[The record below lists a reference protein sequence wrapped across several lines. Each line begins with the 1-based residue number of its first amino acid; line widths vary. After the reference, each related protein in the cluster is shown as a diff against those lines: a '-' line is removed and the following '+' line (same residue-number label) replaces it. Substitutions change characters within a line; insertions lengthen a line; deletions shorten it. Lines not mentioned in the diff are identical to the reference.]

1 MASKYQVESWAEEAV
16 CPICLDF
23 FTDPVILECGHNF
36 CRSCITQSWDR
47 EGRNSCPECRE
58 VLTDRTL
65 RVNRA
70 LARLAEKARAVSL
83 NREIIPEKEIKL
95 HCEKHQ
101 EELKLFCE
109 TDKKLICLVCRDA
122 REHKSHNFMP
132 VDEAVEIFKDQVKSS
147 IQSLTKYKSEIQQME
162 QQQKEKISGVLDQ
175 VKSSIQSLTKYKSEI
190 QQMEQQQKEKISG
203 VLEQS
208 HNLQSKITSQFAE
221 LHQIL
226 TGKEQRVLADIR
238 EEEKKILNTMEKKL
252 EEIEENLNSI
262 EEDLLKLQ
270 QQMDQKDSVVFLKEE
285 AGRKRRVSDE
295 DKALTVTDGALS
307 IEKFHQ
313 HFLMN
318 TLWRETS
325 AIKRVSVTLDV
336 ETAHALLEVSE
347 DRKRVRW
354 TGTRRS
360 RPDTGKR
367 FTHWGCVL
375 GSEGFTSGR
384 HYWEVE
390 VAGSEWWSLGVAA
403 ESVERKGS
411 VTLTPETGVWGI
423 RREDDEFVAVT
434 SPPSPL
440 PARPIPGRVGV
451 YLSYESGTVSFYDAD
466 TKSHLH
472 TFTGNKFTEKLYPFF
487 WIGDGNWLRICSGSA
502 PGV

>member
-1 MASKYQVESWAEEAV
+1 MASKDQVESLTEEAV

-58 VLTDRTL
+58 DITDRTL

-70 LARLAEKARAVSL
+70 LARLAEKARTLSL
-83 NREIIPEKEIKL
+83 NREIIPEKESKP
-95 HCEKHQ
+95 HCEEHQ

-109 TDKKLICLVCRDA
+109 TDKKLICVICA
-122 REHKSHNFMP
+122 GGREHRDHRFML
-132 VDEAVEIFKDQVKSS
+132 VDEAVEIYKGQVKSS
-147 IQSLTKYKSEIQQME
+147 IQSLTKYKS
-162 QQQKEKISGVLDQ
+162 G
-175 VKSSIQSLTKYKSEI
+175 I

-270 QQMDQKDSVVFLKEE
+270 QQMDQKDSVVFLKGE

-295 DKALTVTDGALS
+295 DKALTVTDGALP

-325 AIKRVSVTLDV
+325 AIKQVSVTLDV
-336 ETAHALLEVSE
+336 ETAHARLEVSE
-347 DRKRVRW
+347 DRKRVRL
-354 TGTRRS
+354 TGTERS
-360 RPDTGKR
+360 LPDTGKR
-367 FTHWGCVL
+367 FTGWCPCVL

-390 VAGSEWWSLGVAA
+390 VAGSEGWGLGVAA
-403 ESVERKGS
+403 ESVGREGP
-411 VTLTPETGVWGI
+411 VTLTPETGVWRIERGGNKF
-423 RREDDEFVAVT
+423 DAVT
-434 SPPSPL
+434 SSRSPL

-487 WIGDGNWLRICSGSA
+487 ETWKVDQWLRICSGSA

>member
-1 MASKYQVESWAEEAV
+1 MRFEPGSGRVKMASKEQVESLTEEVV

-23 FTDPVILECGHNF
+23 FTGPVSLDCGHYF

-58 VLTDRTL
+58 VFTDRTF
-65 RVNRA
+65 RVSRA
-70 LARLAEKARAVSL
+70 LARLAEKARALSL
-83 NREIIPEKEIKL
+83 NRTEKENKL
-95 HCEKHQ
+95 HCEEHQ

-109 TDKKLICLVCRDA
+109 TDKKLICLVCA
-122 REHKSHNFMP
+122 AGREHKFHSFMP
-132 VDEAVEIFKDQVKSS
+132 VKEAVENYKGQVKSS
-147 IQSLTKYKSEIQQME
+147 IQSLTK
-162 QQQKEKISGVLDQ
+162 D
-175 VKSSIQSLTKYKSEI
+175 KSEI

-238 EEEKKILNTMEKKL
+238 EEEEKILNTMEKKL
-252 EEIEENLNSI
+252 EEIEEKLNSI
-262 EEDLLKLQ
+262 EEDLFKLQ

-285 AGRKRRVSDE
+285 AGRKMRVSDE
-295 DKALTVTDGALS
+295 DRALTVTDGTLS

-325 AIKRVSVTLDV
+325 VIQRVSVTLDV
-336 ETAHALLEVSE
+336 ETAGPGLELSE
-347 DRKRVRW
+347 DRKRVRR
-354 TGTRRS
+354 TQTRRS
-360 RPDTGKR
+360 LPDTGKR
-367 FTHWGCVL
+367 FTGSACVL

-384 HYWEVE
+384 YYWEVE
-390 VAGSEWWSLGVAA
+390 VAGSQGWGLGVAA
-403 ESVERKGS
+403 ESVERKGP
-411 VTLTPETGVWGI
+411 VTQTPETGVWNI
-423 RREDDEFVAVT
+423 RRLGDGFDALT
-434 SPPSPL
+434 SPPSHL

-487 WIGDGNWLRICSGSA
+487 GPYWDGNWLRICSGSA